1 MKAAAASSV
10 DGYLAD
16 LPKDVRAVLEKL
28 RKTIKAAAPDAEEGI
43 SYQMPAYK
51 YHGQLV
57 YFAAFKDHCSFFP
70 GSKSIVEMFAEELE
84 PFEASAGTI
93 HFTVDHPLPQILVKK
108 IVKMRMRQNEERKKS
123 K

>member
-1 MKAAAASSV
+1 MKSVAAKDVES
-10 DGYLAD
+10 YLAG
-16 LPKDVRAVLEKL
+16 LPADVKATLEKL
-28 RKTIKAAAPDAEEGI
+28 RKTIKAAAPEAEEVI

-84 PFEASAGTI
+84 PFEASVGTI

-108 IVKMRMRQNEERKKS
+108 IVKARIKQNEERKKS